1 MKIIQIGLLA
11 ATLAF
16 AAVPASAATFTFQG
30 DPFAGTTALTTPG
43 RQVIG
48 NEAFITFNTASD
60 LFTLIT
66 PDFNV
71 PAEVL
76 FANGE
81 IASIPQNN
89 VNVVVLRTFDD
100 DNNLATNFGAG
111 NAANLIANQVT
122 TPGAGFFIYFNQ
134 GLNLPRLVFSTD
146 LDSNQADLKIV
157 ARMTNLTGDAGRA
170 AMATFEADNFNITQT
185 PEPSTYGLAG
195 LSLLS
200 CVLYKRRRR

>member
-1 MKIIQIGLLA
+1 MNCIQIGLLA
-11 ATLAF
+11 ASLAF
-16 AAVPASAATFTFQG
+16 ASVPATAATFNFSG

-43 RQVIG
+43 RQVVG
-48 NEAFITFNTASD
+48 NEAFLSFNPASD
-60 LFTLIT
+60 LFALIT

-71 PAEVL
+71 PAGVL

-81 IASIPQNN
+81 VGAIPPTG

-111 NAANLIANQVT
+111 NAANLIANQIT
-122 TPGAGFFIYFNQ
+122 SPGAGFFIYFNQ

-146 LDSNQADLKIV
+146 LNDNQADLKIV
-157 ARMTNLTGDAGRA
+157 ARMTNLIGDPGRA
-170 AMATFEADNFNITQT
+170 ALSTFTEDNFAITPT

-195 LSLLS
+195 LTLLS